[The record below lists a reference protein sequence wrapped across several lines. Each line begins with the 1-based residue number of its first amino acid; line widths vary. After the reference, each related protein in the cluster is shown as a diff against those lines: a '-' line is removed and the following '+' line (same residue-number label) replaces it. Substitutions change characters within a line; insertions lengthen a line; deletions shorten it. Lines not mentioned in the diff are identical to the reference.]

1 MEIQR
6 QRLLDLTAEALIETS
21 TLSDFQMLAKDKI
34 KAELA
39 KLREESQCA

>member
-21 TLSDFQMLAKDKI
+21 TLGDFQMLAKDKI
-34 KAELA
+34 KAELE
-39 KLREESQCA
+39 KLREESQCS